1 VSSILSRLKS
11 RLPVQIL
18 LSLLLVFAQQIALA
32 DATAY
37 ASHGPSHYQCTY
49 DEGASAD
56 ADSAVH
62 FSSDHFDNGLIS
74 SFVIPVFANFQA
86 SQIQGLY
93 VGFCSPVSSLYLSR
107 APPSA

>member
-1 VSSILSRLKS
+1 VLSIISRIKS
-11 RLPVQIL
+11 RLSVQIL
-18 LSLLLVFAQQIALA
+18 LSLLLVFAQQVALA

-62 FSSDHFDNGLIS
+62 FSSDQFDNGLVS
-74 SFVIPVFANFQA
+74 SFVIPVFANLQTR
-86 SQIQGLY
+86 QTQGLF

-107 APPSA
+107 APPAA